1 VRVTDF
7 FEKGLAQSKD
17 VPFLVDDELQVT
29 YLEAASLI
37 NRLARALQRHGI
49 VPGDGVAVYSP
60 NDVRGYLAMLG
71 LLQAEAVWLGINVRN
86 SLRDNVRHMRM
97 AGCKAAFLHESQ
109 MEILP
114 ALRIELPDLAL
125 VVSLGQGTAE
135 RDVIGFDRFIEG
147 VSDAPVPR
155 TNYSDDS
162 PYRIS
167 MTGGT
172 TGDPKAVVHTHR
184 SVEINIASFL
194 IALRYQEPPR
204 YLMASPMTHAGGVL
218 SFPMLALGGTIY
230 PTAKSD
236 PSTLL
241 SLIQR
246 HRIDTTMLAPTV
258 IRGLLSYAGLSGYDH
273 SSLKYLV
280 FGASPISVPKLR
292 ECIEVFGAAITHLY
306 GQTEASMVLTMMKG
320 TEYLDALADPRL
332 LHRLYSCGREGPLT
346 QLRIMGPDGALLP
359 MGEAGEIVVRS
370 GLVMAGYLNDP
381 AATAA
386 SREFGWHHTG
396 DIGRIDADNYVY
408 IIDRKRE
415 MIISGGFNIYPSEVE
430 QVIFSHPAVQ
440 ECAVVGVPDEKW
452 GEAVKA
458 VVELKAGRDA
468 SEAEIIALCK
478 EQLGGIRAPKSVE
491 FWDAL
496 PRSAVGKV
504 LRRVVRSRF
513 WEGQERAI

>member
-7 FEKGLAQSKD
+7 FEKGLLRSAHA
-17 VPFLVDDELQVT
+17 PFLIDEERQLT
-29 YLEAASLI
+29 YQEAASLV
-37 NRLARALQRHGI
+37 NRLARALQRRGI
-49 VPGDGVAVYSP
+49 RPGDCVAVYSP
-60 NDVRGYLAMLG
+60 NDLRGFLAILG

-97 AGCKAAFLHESQ
+97 GACRAIFLHESHT
-109 MEILP
+109 EILP
-114 ALRIELPDLAL
+114 TLRAEFPALAL
-125 VVSLGQGTAE
+125 IVSLGPGTLDG
-135 RDVIGFDRFIEG
+135 DVLSFDEFIEG

-155 TNYSDDS
+155 TNLSDDA

-194 IALRYQEPPR
+194 VALRYSEPPR
-204 YLMASPMTHAGGVL
+204 YLMASPMSHAGGVL
-218 SFPMLALGGTIY
+218 AFPMLALGGTIF

-236 PSTLL
+236 PTSLL
-241 SLIQR
+241 SQIQR
-246 HRIDTTMLAPTV
+246 HRIDTTMLPPTV
-258 IRGLLSYAGLSGYDH
+258 IRGLLSYDRLDAYDR
-273 SSLKYLV
+273 STLKYLV
-280 FGASPISVPKLR
+280 FGASPISVSKLR
-292 ECIEVFGAAITHLY
+292 ECLKVFGAAVTHIY
-306 GQTEASMVLTMMKG
+306 GQTEASMLLTIMTG
-320 TEYLDALADPRL
+320 PEYIQALSDPRL
-332 LHRLYSCGREGPLT
+332 IHRLSSCGREGPLT
-346 QLRIMGPDGALLP
+346 QVRIMGQEGALLP
-359 MGEAGEIVVRS
+359 IGEVGEIVVRS
-370 GLVMAGYLNDP
+370 GLVMAGYLDD
-381 AATAA
+381 ATATA
-386 SREFGWHHTG
+386 TSREYGWHHTG
-396 DIGRIDADNYVY
+396 DIGRIDDDGYVY

-415 MIISGGFNIYPSEVE
+415 MIISGGFNVYPSEVE

-458 VVELKAGRDA
+458 VVELKAGHTA

-478 EQLGGIRAPKSVE
+478 EELGGIRAPKSVE

-504 LRRVVRSRF
+504 LRRSVRSRF
-513 WEGQERAI
+513 WEGRDRII